1 MSLTGRLYLL
11 FSPDLCRQDPLATLA
26 AALGAG
32 VDIVQWPSKT
42 PGREGFEAARSIC
55 RDHQVPMI
63 VNDDVM
69 LAVRSQ
75 VTGAHV
81 GQEDMPAD
89 AARKLM
95 FRKERGV
102 STHNKEQIQAAARA
116 RADYIG
122 FGPCYPTTTKDYPE
136 GIGLP
141 AIAEAVETCNELG
154 LPMFAIGGI
163 TPANLPTLYAHGVR
177 RVAVSSY
184 VLLHESPAL
193 AVRELLES
201 LP

>member
-11 FSPDLCRQDPLATLA
+11 FSPDLCRQDPYATLE

-32 VDIVQWPSKT
+32 VDIVQWRSKR
-42 PGREGFEAARSIC
+42 PDREGFERARTLC
-55 RDHQVPMI
+55 RDHQVPLI

-69 LAVRSQ
+69 LALRSQ

-81 GQEDMPAD
+81 GQDDMPAD

-95 FRKERGV
+95 FGKILGV
-102 STHNKEQIQAAARA
+102 STHNEEQIRAAAQA

-122 FGPCYPTTTKDYPE
+122 FGPCYPTTTKDYFE
-136 GIGLP
+136 GVGLP
-141 AIAEAVETCNELG
+141 AITAAVEASLQFG

-163 TPANLPTLYAHGVR
+163 TPENLPTLYAHGVR

-184 VLLHESPAL
+184 VLAHESPAL
-193 AVRELLES
+193 AVRELLEA

>member
-1 MSLTGRLYLL
+1 MPLTGRLYLL
-11 FSPDLCRQDPLATLA
+11 FSPELCRQDPFATLK

-32 VDIVQWPSKT
+32 VDIVQWRSKE
-42 PGREGFEAARSIC
+42 PDRDGFARARTIC
-55 RDHQVPMI
+55 REQQVPLI

-75 VTGAHV
+75 ATGVHV
-81 GQEDMPAD
+81 GQDDMPAD

-95 FRKERGV
+95 FGKVLGV
-102 STHNKEQIQAAARA
+102 STHDNAQIQAAALA

-122 FGPCYPTTTKDYPE
+122 FGPCYPTTTKDYSE
-136 GIGLP
+136 GLGLP
-141 AIAEAVETCNELG
+141 AIAAAAESCYDLG
-154 LPMFAIGGI
+154 LPMFAVGGI
-163 TPANLPTLYAHGVR
+163 TPTNLPALYAHGVR

-184 VLLHESPAL
+184 VLLHEHPEL
-193 AVRELLES
+193 AVRELLDS